1 MKMQSIVLTTI
12 AFTFM
17 SGCLMTRSD
26 VKEAEQRRTVQ
37 DQVITLQKTNAESTN
52 RFEEYNSSLRELGG
66 RVERLEAQQE
76 QEFNQREKGKKSQD
90 EAAGETAKTV
100 NLLKEEMIKMQ
111 SQLAVL
117 SAQVQTLE
125 ASAKAAPAA
134 KDAKDDAKDDKGTA
148 YDAGEELFGKKD
160 WKKAILS
167 YQKYRESFPKGK
179 RFADATYKIGVCFQ
193 ELGMKTEAASF
204 YDEVIAKFPA
214 SETAKKAKVRIKKVK

>member
-52 RFEEYNSSLRELGG
+52 RFEEYNSQLREIGG

-90 EAAGETAKTV
+90 EAAGETVKTV

-111 SQLAVL
+111 SQLAAL

-125 ASAKAAPAA
+125 ASSAAKAATAP
-134 KDAKDDAKDDKGTA
+134 KDDGKDDKGTA